1 MTDIVTALTTVFTA
15 DALWGALEPLVPI
28 IGTFAIFGLSLYFL
42 RKVTKGGVRGGKI
55 RF

>member
-1 MTDIVTALTTVFTA
+1 MGDIVTALTAVFTPQ
-15 DALWGALEPLVPI
+15 ALWGALTPLVPI
-28 IGTFAIFGLSLYFL
+28 IGTFAVFGLSLYFL